1 MAEVLVKVVQCSPAA
16 TIEVTG
22 MHTAAPKTL
31 GFDTYAL
38 DLRRCALL
46 RGSEELQLRPKAFD
60 VLRYLAEHAGRI
72 VSKEELIQVIW
83 PGIFVTDD
91 SLVQCVREIREA
103 LGDDAQRII
112 KTVHRRGYLFAA
124 DISEKHGDERAPT
137 IDSRGQKVTFC
148 RTEDGIN
155 LAVACVGQGK
165 PLVSIPTWLTH
176 LEYDW
181 QNTTRAPLW
190 HFLAERFRLIRYD
203 GRGFGLSDRD
213 VTDFSFTAFG
223 RDLETI
229 VDALDLRRYA
239 LLGVSQ
245 GVATAIAHAARHP
258 ERVSKMVLHGGFALG
273 RNKQAS
279 AEEFEWA
286 KTLITFMRR
295 GWADENSA
303 LLRMFSS
310 VFFPGASA
318 EQIEWYA
325 KHLRLSTS
333 PENAI
338 KNRNAC
344 DDIDVTDLLSKVSVP
359 TLVLHCRHDN
369 AVPFDRG
376 RCIAASI
383 PNAKFVSLES
393 ENHVPLPSEPAWQTF
408 IAEIEAFLS
417 H

>member
-1 MAEVLVKVVQCSPAA
+1 
-16 TIEVTG
+16 
-22 MHTAAPKTL
+22 MHTVSPKTL
-31 GFDTYAL
+31 GFDIYAL
-38 DLRRCALL
+38 DLQRCALV
-46 RGSEELQLRPKAFD
+46 RGSEEVQLRPKAFD
-60 VLRYLAEHAGRI
+60 VLRYLVEHAGRL
-72 VSKEELIQVIW
+72 VSKEELIQAIW

-91 SLVQCVREIREA
+91 SLVQCIRDIREA
-103 LGDDAQRII
+103 LSDDTQRII
-112 KTVHRRGYLFAA
+112 RTVPRRGYLFAA
-124 DISEKHGDERAPT
+124 DVSEKHRDERAPT
-137 IDSRGQKVTFC
+137 IGSLGQKITFC

-190 HFLAERFRLIRYD
+190 HFLAERFQLIRYD
-203 GRGFGLSDRD
+203 GRGFGLSDRA
-213 VTDFSFTAFG
+213 VTDISFTAFE

-229 VDALDLRRYA
+229 VDALGLRCYA

-245 GVATAIAHAARHP
+245 GAATAIAHAARYP

-273 RNKQAS
+273 RNKQHS

-286 KTLITFMRR
+286 KALIAFMRR
-295 GWADENSA
+295 GWGDEDSA

-318 EQIEWYA
+318 EQIKWYV
-325 KHLRLSTS
+325 KHLRMSTS
-333 PENAI
+333 AETAI
-338 KNRNAC
+338 TNRNAC
-344 DDIDVTDLLSKVSVP
+344 DDIDVTDLLPKVSAP

-376 RCIAASI
+376 RQIAMSI
-383 PNAKFVSLES
+383 PNARFVSLES
-393 ENHVPLPSEPAWQTF
+393 QNHVPLPGEPAWQEF
-408 IAEIEAFLS
+408 IVQIEAFLS
-417 H
+417 D

>member
-1 MAEVLVKVVQCSPAA
+1 
-16 TIEVTG
+16 

-31 GFDTYAL
+31 GFDIYAL
-38 DLRRCALL
+38 DLQRCALL

-60 VLRYLAEHAGRI
+60 VLCYLAEHAGRL
-72 VSKEELIQVIW
+72 VSKEELIQAIW

-91 SLVQCVREIREA
+91 SLVQCVRDIREA
-103 LGDDAQRII
+103 LGDDAQRIV

-124 DISEKHGDERAPT
+124 DISEQHGGERAPAVG
-137 IDSRGQKVTFC
+137 SRGQKVTFY

-155 LAVACVGQGK
+155 LAVARVGQGK

-181 QNTTRAPLW
+181 QNTTRSPLW
-190 HFLAERFRLIRYD
+190 HFLAERFQLVRYD

-213 VTDFSFTAFG
+213 VTDFSFTAFE

-229 VDALDLRRYA
+229 VDALHLRHYA
-239 LLGVSQ
+239 LLGISQ
-245 GVATAIAHAARHP
+245 GAATAIAHAARHP

-286 KTLITFMRR
+286 KTLITLMRR
-295 GWADENSA
+295 GWTDENSA

-318 EQIEWYA
+318 EQIEWFA
-325 KHLRLSTS
+325 RHLRLSTS

-338 KNRNAC
+338 RNRNAC
-344 DDIDVTDLLSKVSVP
+344 DDIDVIDLLPKVSVP

-383 PNAKFVSLES
+383 PNAKFVSLDS